1 MKNTRVFWKI
11 MCRNKR
17 EIASYWRCRESGR
30 AAIFHKSCRRTGVAP
45 KGMFIC
51 RTLLFFWDHGN
62 MGTASRP
69 AGVRI
74 YRHGRKKWEILW
86 ISCPGR

>member
-30 AAIFHKSCRRTGVAP
+30 AAIFHKSCT
-45 KGMFIC
+45 
-51 RTLLFFWDHGN
+51 N
-62 MGTASRP
+62 P
-69 AGVRI
+69 AIRFLQKRI
-74 YRHGRKKWEILW
+74 
-86 ISCPGR
+86 